1 MINQEV
7 LKEKLQYLI
16 KMNSAQWFDIEDVY
30 LSFDYTDES
39 HEMIMNY
46 DLDVTF
52 DYHGRIDLELSGFI
66 RDVEKMSNELQEYL
80 SEFVITQ
87 DGKIVSGK
95 NSNVSVLDHPM
106 IFKVEYKADELHKFI
121 LGYRFIYE

>member
-16 KMNSAQWFDIEDVY
+16 KMNSAQWFDIQDVY

-39 HEMIMNY
+39 HEKITNY

-52 DYHGRIDLELSGFI
+52 DYHGAIDLELSGFV
-66 RDVEKMSNELQEYL
+66 RDIEKMSNKLQEYL

-95 NSNVSVLDHPM
+95 NSNVYVLDHPL
-106 IFKVEYKADELHKFI
+106 IFQAKYKADELHKFI
-121 LGYRFIYE
+121 LGYKFLYD